1 MRINK
6 GKTSVG
12 SQRGVPRSG
21 QTAGREFI
29 EDGEKRKQTLY
40 QRKKTLFNKVM
51 VYHLLLFLMCM
62 TF

>member
-21 QTAGREFI
+21 LEFV

>member
-21 QTAGREFI
+21 QTAGREFV

-40 QRKKTLFNKVM
+40 QRKKT
-51 VYHLLLFLMCM
+51 
-62 TF
+62 